1 MLMVVNTE
9 KALVGLISRML
20 PEDRKGPRKGERGF
34 TLVELLGTVMII
46 GLVTAVAVP
55 TLTNYVDEAKLARCQ
70 ANLKG
75 LQAEVWHF
83 TDDQQNHPDAATF
96 WKLAHGGTKPGP
108 WVYLVDGDANKGHGN
123 DIDGIDEENPGKS
136 QPDKDDI
143 HFVIYCKHEH
153 RHLAEWVYVTDE
165 GEPRIVT
172 GKDDDPGYQ
181 KFEKWEF
188 K

>member
-1 MLMVVNTE
+1 MVINLGTALMEVFRNTLSDNPEPQRVSE
-9 KALVGLISRML
+9 K
-20 PEDRKGPRKGERGF
+20 GF
-34 TLVELLGTVMII
+34 TLVELVGTVMIV
-46 GLVTAVAVP
+46 GVLTAIAVP
-55 TLTNYVDEAKLARCQ
+55 TLTNHIEQAKLARCM

-83 TDDQQNHPDAATF
+83 TDDQQNHPDAKTF
-96 WKLAHGGTKPGP
+96 WDLAHGGKKPGP

-123 DIDGIDEENPGKS
+123 DIDGIDEENPGNS
-136 QPDKDDI
+136 QPDKEDI
-143 HFVIYCKHEH
+143 HFVVYCKHEH

-172 GKDDDPGYQ
+172 GKDDDPGYR